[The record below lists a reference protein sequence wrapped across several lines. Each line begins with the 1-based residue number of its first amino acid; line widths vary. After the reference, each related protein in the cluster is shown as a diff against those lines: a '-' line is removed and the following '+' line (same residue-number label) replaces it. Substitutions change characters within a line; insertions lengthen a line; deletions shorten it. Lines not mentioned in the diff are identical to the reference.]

1 MPLNK
6 QIHLYALDTSSFY
19 NDKEKNIGD
28 RLNKFYLIRNKIK
41 EKKNKNYKSLYNH
54 QIQRINKIIKYYK
67 SELVHQ
73 FELNIEIR
81 NLREECLIDR
91 NVVSIFES
99 SLTRIIGAKPNE
111 LTEDL
116 MIIQVYFFQIAE
128 DLIKNGFFY
137 KNEKYVLFSASA
149 GQIRTKKFVM
159 IKEST
164 LKKHENTL
172 MCGLN
177 WDKINQKGGVNANK
191 YLAYYALANSAT
203 DVWEEFDID
212 RAIVVDDFETLI
224 DTVVDY
230 IDDVTYKIERKEMNV
245 PIPHTDGCGMKL
257 HGKNLMCRLPWFK
270 GLCAVFPFDE
280 LILEWRN
287 KYNDCNIGVIKDIY
301 GKEHDIIA
309 ENIEFIFTKS
319 MFKMWK
325 YYEDFDEYKYYF
337 KKYNCEACKCNE
349 EEDFIKDA
357 KINYQML
364 QSLWDMKYSE
374 MEKIASQTV
383 SDIQNLGSDYRT
395 MLRVLNVSENNPNQ
409 SFMQKSIAIYPELL
423 RDKYNRQILKDCKVS
438 LVKDGR
444 AGRLSIDGKYTF
456 VLPDLYAFC
465 EWLFLGI
472 EIPNGIL
479 KQNEVSCSLYSNDIE
494 LDCLRSPHLYKEHA
508 IRTNKINNE
517 TKKWFKSKAI
527 YTSTF
532 DPISKILQF
541 DCDGDKLLVVK
552 DKTIVKVAKRN
563 MIGIVPLYYDM
574 KKADPQELNYEN
586 LFDGLIHAYTGGNIG
601 IYSNNISKIH
611 NSDVLG
617 DEQLEVIK
625 YLVMENNFVIDYAK
639 TLYKCIRP
647 DDKDELIKK
656 YTKKL
661 LPHFFI
667 YAKDKVG
674 YQVEDVNNSTM
685 NMLMD
690 IIPNAQL
697 KINSTI
703 GKVDLK
709 MLMSGNYEIS
719 ELIITDVINK
729 YDYWNKKKNYMLRNK
744 KKFPHKDKEY
754 DNESYV
760 FMKIRNDILLLHRS
774 KDLIVDSLVYFLFN
788 QRQSSDKKM
797 LWECFGE
804 EIYNNIKN
812 NLSKYHNTKI
822 CPICGKRFLPIRNQL
837 CCSSDCSAINTKEQN
852 CIRKRKQRT

>member
-19 NDKEKNIGD
+19 NDLEKQIGD
-28 RLNKFYLIRNKIK
+28 RLNKFYLLRNKIK
-41 EKKNKNYKSLYNH
+41 EKRNKNYKHLYAH
-54 QIQRINKIIKYYK
+54 QICRVNKFIKYYK
-67 SELVHQ
+67 NKLIDQ
-73 FELNIEIR
+73 FELNSSIR
-81 NLREECLIDR
+81 NLRTECLIDR
-91 NVVSIFES
+91 NVISIFES
-99 SLTRIIGAKPNE
+99 SLTRIIGAKVDE

-116 MIIQVYFFQIAE
+116 MVIQVYFFQVAE
-128 DLIKNGFFY
+128 DLIKKGFFY

-159 IKEST
+159 IKESV
-164 LKKHENTL
+164 LKKYSNTL

-212 RAIVVDDFETLI
+212 RSIVVEDFETLI

-230 IDDVTYKIERKEMNV
+230 IDDVTYAIERKQMKV

-280 LILEWRN
+280 LILEWRD
-287 KYNDCNIGVIKDIY
+287 KYHNSNIGVVKDIY

-325 YYEDFDEYKYYF
+325 YYESFEEYKYYF

-349 EEDFIKDA
+349 EEDFIGDA

-364 QSLWDMKYSE
+364 QSLWDMTDSE
-374 MEKIASQTV
+374 IERIASKTIL
-383 SDIQNLGSDYRT
+383 DIQNIGSDYRT
-395 MLRVLNVSENNPNQ
+395 MLRVLNIFENNPNQ
-409 SFMQKSIAIYPELL
+409 SYMQKSIAIYPELL
-423 RDKYNRQILKDCKVS
+423 RDKYNRQILKDCKNS

-479 KQNEVSCSLYSNDIE
+479 KQNEVSCSLYPNGIE

-508 IRTNKINNE
+508 IRANKIDSNI
-517 TKKWFKSKAI
+517 KKWFKSKAI

-541 DCDGDKLLVVK
+541 DCDGDKLLIVK
-552 DKTIVKVAKRN
+552 DRTIVKVAKRN
-563 MIGIVPLYYDM
+563 MKDIVPLYYDM
-574 KKADPQELNYEN
+574 KKSDPQELNYEN

-611 NSDVLG
+611 NSDILG
-617 DEQLEVIK
+617 EEQLEVIK

-639 TLYKCIRP
+639 TLYKCVRP
-647 DDKDELIKK
+647 IEKDELIKK
-656 YTKKL
+656 YTNKL

-667 YAKDKVG
+667 YAKDKTKS
-674 YQVEDVNNSTM
+674 QVENVNNSTM
-685 NMLMD
+685 NKLMD

-703 GKVDLK
+703 GKVNSEI
-709 MLMSGNYEIS
+709 LMSGKYNNS
-719 ELIITDVINK
+719 DLIIDMAVNK
-729 YDYWNKKKNYMLRNK
+729 YDYWNKRKFYMLRNK
-744 KKFPHKDKEY
+744 KNFKHKDKEY

-760 FMKIRNDILLLHRS
+760 FMKIRNDILSLHES

-788 QRQSSDKKM
+788 QRRSSDKKM

-804 EIYNNIKN
+804 EIYENIKH
-812 NLSKYHNTKI
+812 NLNRCSNKKI
-822 CPICGKRFLPIRNQL
+822 CPICGRRFSPIRNQI
-837 CCSSDCSAINTKEQN
+837 CCSDICSAINIKEQN
-852 CIRKRKQRT
+852 CIRKRRQRL